1 MRSVRFQEMN
11 PKPISCTGVKNGIQ
25 ILYCSLC
32 GKNYNDVNK
41 LITADGVTLCD
52 VCYVFC
58 AEQEDCT
65 GTPKNMES
73 SENSKQKQIAGGGY
87 EQG

>member
-1 MRSVRFQEMN
+1 MEYN
-11 PKPISCTGVKNGIQ
+11 T
-25 ILYCSLC
+25 LYCSLC

-58 AEQEDCT
+58 AEQED
-65 GTPKNMES
+65 S
-73 SENSKQKQIAGGGY
+73 SEKSEHPEIEKTGHRETVKCD
-87 EQG
+87 EQT